1 MCAAASSPAGSRT
14 GAASPSSRALAAL
27 GRPSAAVLAFVHHI
41 DLTVRSDLATMR
53 ISGIQADAAKWAAR
67 KPLAATG

>member
-1 MCAAASSPAGSRT
+1 M
-14 GAASPSSRALAAL
+14 
-27 GRPSAAVLAFVHHI
+27 LAFVHHI